1 MYKFEIKYP
10 YITWLAM
17 HDGPP
22 TDLES
27 ELPEKGLFKTTKFR
41 FCSIGNREGSEIREL
56 GSFYFSPMP
65 GCCGIVISHDTF
77 LNKNYRGTDVS
88 DAFRKIKN
96 ELAKELGYTVMIAT
110 TQMTNLPGVG
120 NMMKSKYK
128 IPLTFTN
135 KRTNNLLGLGYK
147 VL

>member
-1 MYKFEIKYP
+1 MYKFEIKDK
-10 YITWLAM
+10 YITWVVL

-22 TDLES
+22 TDLQGED
-27 ELPEKGLFKTTKFR
+27 PEKGLYKTTKFK
-41 FCSIGNREGSEIREL
+41 FYSIGNYKGSELREL
-56 GSFYFSPMP
+56 GYFYFSPMP

-77 LNKNYRGTDVS
+77 LNKNFRGSAVS
-88 DAFRKIKN
+88 DPFRKIKN
-96 ELAKELGYTVMIAT
+96 ELAKQLGYTVMIAT
-110 TQMTNLPGVG
+110 TQMENLPGVG
-120 NMMKSKYK
+120 NMMKSGYK